1 MQIKVL
7 YFEGCPTHEA
17 TVELVRET
25 VDRLGLD
32 ADIAKIHVETDEQAR
47 QMKFLGSPSVHID
60 GVDIEPDA
68 EANMTFGRRCRVYA
82 TGDGLS
88 GTPPAKMLEAAL
100 RGEPYE
106 TPAQSGAETPAQ
118 DCCASKQRPRV
129 RLLVADWCP
138 QCPAAKTFWTNLQEE
153 VGFDLDI
160 VDIESEQGM
169 ELAAVHGVR
178 SVPSTIVDEQLV
190 FRQTPVP
197 SRVEALEALGS
208 DCC

>member
-17 TVELVRET
+17 TAELVRQT

-32 ADIAKIHVETDEQAR
+32 ADIAKIHVETEEQAR

-82 TGDGLS
+82 TEEGLS

-100 RGEPYE
+100 RGEPFE
-106 TPAQSGAETPAQ
+106 TPPQSGAETPAQ
-118 DCCASKQRPRV
+118 ACCAPKQRP
-129 RLLVADWCP
+129 
-138 QCPAAKTFWTNLQEE
+138 
-153 VGFDLDI
+153 
-160 VDIESEQGM
+160 
-169 ELAAVHGVR
+169 GVR
-178 SVPSTIVDEQLV
+178 PP
-190 FRQTPVP
+190 R
-197 SRVEALEALGS
+197 
-208 DCC
+208 C